1 MDKEVLEQQIN
12 VALARYG
19 GKRDPAVRDEM
30 VLLILRL
37 TEFEHL
43 TMLGNAVERCRSED
57 MRKPEV
63 KNALRDL
70 ARMMTDP
77 LPIKQM
83 LDALAIETED
93 HRWQLANAALNAIRA
108 YVTR

>member
-12 VALARYG
+12 LALARYV
-19 GKRDPAVRDEM
+19 GKRDPAVREEI
-30 VLLILRL
+30 VFLSLRL
-37 TEFEHL
+37 AEFEHL
-43 TMLGNAVERCRSED
+43 IMLENAVDRCRSED

-70 ARMMTDP
+70 ASMMTDP

-83 LDALAIETED
+83 LDALAIENED
-93 HRWQLANAALNAIRA
+93 HRWQLANAALNAIRT
-108 YVTR
+108 YVSR

>member
-12 VALARYG
+12 LAVARYV
-19 GKRDPAVRDEM
+19 GKREPAVREEM
-30 VLLILRL
+30 VLLSLRL

-43 TMLGNAVERCRSED
+43 AMLENAVGRCRSED

-70 ARMMTDP
+70 ATVMTDP
-77 LPIKQM
+77 WPIKQ
-83 LDALAIETED
+83 LLEVFNNENDEG
-93 HRWQLANAALNAIRA
+93 RWQLANAALNAIRT
-108 YVTR
+108 YVSR